1 MYILKNSLISI
12 ARNKGRNILIGIII
26 LVIACASTVTL
37 AIRNTANNLVKDYEE
52 SHDITGTISF
62 DRGQLSN
69 NFKGGEDAQ
78 KSNIEAFNNIES
90 ITLDDVKNYGD
101 SEYLK
106 GYYYLYATSLNSDT
120 LTKATDSFEYEVE
133 DRETTT
139 ISTSTTTGGNG
150 NGIGRGPG
158 GGEDRHTITNN
169 NTTTIIT
176 KSKEK
181 FESSKNLT
189 GDFELDG
196 YSSYDAMTEFVNGTY
211 QITDGEII
219 SDFESQ
225 ECVISSELATLNEI
239 TVGQTITLKNPNTEA
254 TYEFV
259 VKGIYKDNSDSNDS
273 SSMYSKSA
281 NKIIT
286 GSKVIEN
293 LVVDD
298 STLVTTITPTFIL
311 KDKDSVEKFT
321 TEIKEKG
328 LSEYYTLNTNVEE
341 LESATKSIE
350 NVKTFATTFLLI
362 MLAISAVV
370 LFVINM
376 INIRERKY
384 EIGVFRTI
392 GVSKFKLTLQFALEI
407 LIVSVVMLGIGAV
420 CGSFL
425 AKPVGNML
433 LENEIQSVQEETEQI
448 SNNFGKG
455 GPMDMNFGGTVN
467 VQTIDTINA
476 VVDIT
481 VVAQLLGIGLAL
493 MLVSSLASM
502 ISIQRFSPLT
512 ILNYEFEQ
520 GKMYAIKGKSGS
532 GKTTLLSLITG
543 LEKCTDGK
551 VLYDGKDL
559 KKMNLDTYR
568 NTDIGIVFQSYN
580 LLPSLTAIENII
592 LSMDISKVKVNN
604 KKEKALSLMKSVGLS
619 ENQAK
624 RKILKLSGGEQQ
636 RIAIARSLSY
646 NPKIIIADEPTG
658 NLDKDT
664 ENDILNIFEHLAKD
678 ENKCII
684 IVTHSQNVCDRADIV
699 YELKK

>member
-1 MYILKNSLISI
+1 MK
-12 ARNKGRNILIGIII
+12 ILIIEDEYS
-26 LVIACASTVTL
+26 LADAIAEVL
-37 AIRNTANNLVKDYEE
+37 KKE
-52 SHDITGTISF
+52 
-62 DRGQLSN
+62 
-69 NFKGGEDAQ
+69 NFTT
-78 KSNIEAFNNIES
+78 NI
-90 ITLDDVKNYGD
+90 
-101 SEYLK
+101 
-106 GYYYLYATSLNSDT
+106 
-120 LTKATDSFEYEVE
+120 
-133 DRETTT
+133 
-139 ISTSTTTGGNG
+139 
-150 NGIGRGPG
+150 
-158 GGEDRHTITNN
+158 
-169 NTTTIIT
+169 
-176 KSKEK
+176 
-181 FESSKNLT
+181 
-189 GDFELDG
+189 
-196 YSSYDAMTEFVNGTY
+196 
-211 QITDGEII
+211 ITDGEEGENEALTNVYDLILLDIMLPNKDGFKILNDLRKEKVDTPII
-219 SDFESQ
+219 
-225 ECVISSELATLNEI
+225 ILTAKSEINDKLNGLENGADDYITKPFHIKELVARVKVVLKRKVNIENTDILEYDDLKLDIRTGKMSANGNEI
-239 TVGQTITLKNPNTEA
+239 SINGKELDLLETLLLNKTQIVNRE
-254 TYEFV
+254 
-259 VKGIYKDNSDSNDS
+259 IL
-273 SSMYSKSA
+273 A

-341 LESATKSIE
+341 LESATKSLE

-512 ILNYEFEQ
+512 IL
-520 GKMYAIKGKSGS
+520 
-532 GKTTLLSLITG
+532 
-543 LEKCTDGK
+543 
-551 VLYDGKDL
+551 
-559 KKMNLDTYR
+559 
-568 NTDIGIVFQSYN
+568 
-580 LLPSLTAIENII
+580 
-592 LSMDISKVKVNN
+592 
-604 KKEKALSLMKSVGLS
+604 KE
-619 ENQAK
+619 
-624 RKILKLSGGEQQ
+624 
-636 RIAIARSLSY
+636 RS
-646 NPKIIIADEPTG
+646 
-658 NLDKDT
+658 
-664 ENDILNIFEHLAKD
+664 
-678 ENKCII
+678 
-684 IVTHSQNVCDRADIV
+684 
-699 YELKK
+699 

>member
-1 MYILKNSLISI
+1 
-12 ARNKGRNILIGIII
+12 
-26 LVIACASTVTL
+26 
-37 AIRNTANNLVKDYEE
+37 
-52 SHDITGTISF
+52 
-62 DRGQLSN
+62 
-69 NFKGGEDAQ
+69 
-78 KSNIEAFNNIES
+78 
-90 ITLDDVKNYGD
+90 
-101 SEYLK
+101 
-106 GYYYLYATSLNSDT
+106 
-120 LTKATDSFEYEVE
+120 
-133 DRETTT
+133 
-139 ISTSTTTGGNG
+139 
-150 NGIGRGPG
+150 
-158 GGEDRHTITNN
+158 
-169 NTTTIIT
+169 
-176 KSKEK
+176 
-181 FESSKNLT
+181 
-189 GDFELDG
+189 
-196 YSSYDAMTEFVNGTY
+196 MTEFVNG
-211 QITDGEII
+211 TDGEII

-420 CGSFL
+420 WGSFL
-425 AKPVGNML
+425 AKPIGNML

-481 VVAQLLGIGLAL
+481 VVAQLLGIELAL

-512 ILNYEFEQ
+512 IL
-520 GKMYAIKGKSGS
+520 
-532 GKTTLLSLITG
+532 
-543 LEKCTDGK
+543 
-551 VLYDGKDL
+551 
-559 KKMNLDTYR
+559 
-568 NTDIGIVFQSYN
+568 
-580 LLPSLTAIENII
+580 
-592 LSMDISKVKVNN
+592 
-604 KKEKALSLMKSVGLS
+604 KE
-619 ENQAK
+619 
-624 RKILKLSGGEQQ
+624 
-636 RIAIARSLSY
+636 RS
-646 NPKIIIADEPTG
+646 
-658 NLDKDT
+658 
-664 ENDILNIFEHLAKD
+664 
-678 ENKCII
+678 
-684 IVTHSQNVCDRADIV
+684 
-699 YELKK
+699 

>member
-1 MYILKNSLISI
+1 
-12 ARNKGRNILIGIII
+12 
-26 LVIACASTVTL
+26 
-37 AIRNTANNLVKDYEE
+37 
-52 SHDITGTISF
+52 
-62 DRGQLSN
+62 
-69 NFKGGEDAQ
+69 
-78 KSNIEAFNNIES
+78 
-90 ITLDDVKNYGD
+90 
-101 SEYLK
+101 
-106 GYYYLYATSLNSDT
+106 
-120 LTKATDSFEYEVE
+120 
-133 DRETTT
+133 
-139 ISTSTTTGGNG
+139 
-150 NGIGRGPG
+150 
-158 GGEDRHTITNN
+158 
-169 NTTTIIT
+169 
-176 KSKEK
+176 
-181 FESSKNLT
+181 
-189 GDFELDG
+189 
-196 YSSYDAMTEFVNGTY
+196 MTEFVNGTY

-225 ECVISSELATLNEI
+225 EYVISSELATLNEI

-293 LVVDD
+293 LVADD

-512 ILNYEFEQ
+512 IL
-520 GKMYAIKGKSGS
+520 
-532 GKTTLLSLITG
+532 
-543 LEKCTDGK
+543 
-551 VLYDGKDL
+551 
-559 KKMNLDTYR
+559 
-568 NTDIGIVFQSYN
+568 
-580 LLPSLTAIENII
+580 
-592 LSMDISKVKVNN
+592 
-604 KKEKALSLMKSVGLS
+604 KE
-619 ENQAK
+619 
-624 RKILKLSGGEQQ
+624 
-636 RIAIARSLSY
+636 RS
-646 NPKIIIADEPTG
+646 
-658 NLDKDT
+658 
-664 ENDILNIFEHLAKD
+664 
-678 ENKCII
+678 
-684 IVTHSQNVCDRADIV
+684 
-699 YELKK
+699 